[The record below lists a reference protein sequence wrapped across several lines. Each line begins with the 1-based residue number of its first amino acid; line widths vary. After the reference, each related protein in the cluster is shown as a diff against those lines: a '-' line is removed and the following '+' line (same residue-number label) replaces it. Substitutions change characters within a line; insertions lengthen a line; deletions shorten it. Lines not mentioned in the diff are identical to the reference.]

1 MEAVKALFIGL
12 LAGFG
17 IATIGHGMPGS
28 VGDIARWH
36 SNQFMLFDKT
46 WYFSVP
52 IFLGVSIFAWP
63 FVFWTRK

>member
-1 MEAVKALFIGL
+1 MEVVKALFIGL

-36 SNQFMLFDKT
+36 SSHFILLDKDWHFSMPLFIG
-46 WYFSVP
+46 F
-52 IFLGVSIFAWP
+52 SIFAFP
-63 FVFWTRK
+63 FVFWLRK